1 MVNTE
6 FKEAIREGLHER
18 LKNFSSANKMAVSL
32 GLSPAQLSRFLNGE
46 LDNVIS
52 DANLISIARKLDIQF
67 GKKMV

>member
-18 LKNFSSANKMAVSL
+18 LNNFSSANKWHYL

-46 LDNVIS
+46 LT
-52 DANLISIARKLDIQF
+52 
-67 GKKMV
+67 M